1 MAIGKYSRGKLEDI
15 IRNVSHDAAG
25 DITSVS
31 AGNGLSGG
39 GTSGDVTLAVDINT
53 AADGTGIT
61 VSGTDLVLLADVN
74 DSNAV
79 KKVTVT
85 QLNSAGAV
93 AGSDTQI
100 QYNNGGIFGG
110 ASSLVYNDSSG
121 YVGIGVS
128 AASATHGLTLPDSGT
143 AAGKVKAT
151 AYVTYSSVRYKDN
164 IKPLENS
171 LETLLNL
178 RGVTYNW
185 KKDRTADIGFIAEE
199 VGKHIPLAVEWEANS
214 PYASTLDYSR
224 MIPILVEAI
233 KTQQKQIDN
242 LQGEIA
248 FFKKIKNV

>member
-1 MAIGKYSRGKLEDI
+1 MSIGKYSRAKLEDI
-15 IRNVSHDAAG
+15 IKNTSAEAVG
-25 DITSVS
+25 DITAVT

-39 GTSGDVTLAVDINT
+39 GTSGAVTLAVDINGT
-53 AADGTGIT
+53 TDGSGIT
-61 VSGTDLVLLADVN
+61 VSSSDLILLADVN

-79 KKVTVT
+79 KKVTVS
-85 QLNSAGAV
+85 QINAAGAV

-100 QYNNGGIFGG
+100 QYNDGGALGG

-121 YVGIGVS
+121 YVGIGVA
-128 AASATHGLTLPDSGT
+128 AASVTHGLTLPDSGT

-151 AYVTYSSVRYKDN
+151 AYVTYSSIRYKDN

-199 VGKHIPLAVEWEANS
+199 VGMYVPEAVEWETDS

-224 MIPILVEAI
+224 MIPILVEGI
-233 KTQQKQIDN
+233 KTQQKQIDG
-242 LQGEIA
+242 LQAEITHL
-248 FFKKIKNV
+248 KKV